1 LSETLLWGVPSFWI
15 ERFPLYYGKHLR
27 IRYYWGGPELA
38 RAMAGGEVMIGEMG
52 MPPFLRAY
60 SEGLPAKV
68 IGSSVIQQLDH
79 YLVGRPEIL
88 GLESLKGRK
97 VGILSPGSCDDYFA
111 RSMLRAAG
119 VDPDRDVQLVPL
131 GSAYGEVR
139 CFDPQAPGHLPQ
151 VEAGFLVE
159 PFVARGEQLGLVK
172 VLASVRDYYPR
183 YQWGIILA
191 TEKALADRVRQW
203 LRTRRRRPPT
213 EHKYSGCPRAYS
225 DERSCAISSTGSS
238 MPGWTAR
245 AWRTACGC
253 RPRWAALNPAS
264 RWTVSAGSCSAAVGC
279 EEGEILACLDSRY
292 SCFFVRRAR
301 ETIGV
306 LCLLEDGPRQDE
318 LITGLYR

>member
-1 LSETLLWGVPSFWI
+1 MSETLLWGVPSFWI
-15 ERFPLYYGKHLR
+15 ERFPLYYGKHLGIFSAQGIRLR

-191 TEKALADRVRQW
+191 TEKAVADRLDLLKAAMAAFRKSSQAVAAD
-203 LRTRRRRPPT
+203 P
-213 EHKYSGCPRAYS
+213 EAAAAYGAQVFGLPKS
-225 DERSCAISSTGSS
+225 
-238 MPGWTAR
+238 
-245 AWRTACGC
+245 
-253 RPRWAALNPAS
+253 
-264 RWTVSAGSCSAAVGC
+264 V
-279 EEGEILACLDSRY
+279 
-292 SCFFVRRAR
+292 FRRALMR
-301 ETIGV
+301 DLEHWELDARLDRQG
-306 LCLLEDGPRQDE
+306 LENCLRVQTEMGCAEPGLEVDRFCRQ
-318 LITGLYR
+318 L